1 MLFMNNLN
9 YTWKQMEPHHGS
21 PAGIVYSHQT
31 NTTKHIGSLVL
42 HVGSHAEC
50 RKATGLVPAEL

>member
-1 MLFMNNLN
+1 
-9 YTWKQMEPHHGS
+9 MEPHHGS
-21 PAGIVYSHQT
+21 PAGMVYSHQT

-42 HVGSHAEC
+42 HAGFHAEC